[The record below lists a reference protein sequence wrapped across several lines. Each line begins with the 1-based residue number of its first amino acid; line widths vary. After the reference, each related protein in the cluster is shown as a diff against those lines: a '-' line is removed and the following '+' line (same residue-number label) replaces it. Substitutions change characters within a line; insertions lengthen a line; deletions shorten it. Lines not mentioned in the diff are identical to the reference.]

1 MSGLLMTRLA
11 LTVALA
17 ATAVLATA
25 SSVLA
30 DTA

>member
-1 MSGLLMTRLA
+1 MTRMA

-25 SSVLA
+25 SSALA
-30 DTA
+30 GTSWT